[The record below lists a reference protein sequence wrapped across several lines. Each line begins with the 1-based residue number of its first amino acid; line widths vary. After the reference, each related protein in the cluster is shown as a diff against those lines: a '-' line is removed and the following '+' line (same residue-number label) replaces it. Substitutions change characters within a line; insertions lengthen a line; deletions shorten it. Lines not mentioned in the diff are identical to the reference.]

1 MKVLGID
8 PGSLTTGYGV
18 VLKGGG
24 GSLKSL
30 SHGVVKLDQ
39 ASPLSERLL
48 AISEAIKGIIE
59 EFRPDVAAIETVFFG
74 KNVRSAIVLGHAR
87 GVLMLSAAS
96 FGLEVFEYDPRSIKQ
111 SVTGYGNATKDQ
123 VQRMVKALLKTPDTA
138 RPDAADALATAIC
151 HINHFRKGVSSG
163 RRRGIPT
170 PASRG

>member
-24 GSLKSL
+24 GSLTSL
-30 SHGVVKLDQ
+30 CHGVVKLDP
-39 ASPLSERLL
+39 ASALSDRLL
-48 AISEAIKGIIE
+48 AISEAVKGVIE
-59 EFRPDVAAIETVFFG
+59 EFKPDAVAIETVFFA
-74 KNVRSAIVLGHAR
+74 KNVRSAIILGHAR
-87 GVLMLSAAS
+87 GASMLSAAS

-111 SVTGYGNATKDQ
+111 AVTGYGNATKDQ

-151 HINHFRKGVSSG
+151 HINHFRKGVPHG
-163 RRRGIPT
+163 RRRGIRT
-170 PASRG
+170 PAPRG